1 MEVKNESI
9 RELSEHESTRV
20 NGGIA
25 FVIPP
30 AVGFAA
36 KVTGISLGITTSSL
50 ITILGLRS
58 AHDAI
63 FSDQGQADE

>member
-9 RELSEHESTRV
+9 RELSEHESTSV

-30 AVGFAA
+30 AAAAWFAY
-36 KVTGISLGITTSSL
+36 
-50 ITILGLRS
+50 
-58 AHDAI
+58 DAY
-63 FSDQGQADE
+63 SY